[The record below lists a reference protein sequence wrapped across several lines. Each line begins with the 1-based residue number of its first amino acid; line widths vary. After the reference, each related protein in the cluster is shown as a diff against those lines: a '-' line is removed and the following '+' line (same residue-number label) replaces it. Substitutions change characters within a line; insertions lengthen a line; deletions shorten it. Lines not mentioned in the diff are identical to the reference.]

1 MVKICSARA
10 IEDIDSPSF
19 SNKQWCRLSYFLFRI
34 ACQRDNDEG
43 RCVGIAHIILNDDRR
58 AVAVLF
64 RAGTCVSEL
73 DVVNV
78 SAPELPVL
86 LQMFTSMFCYVQSPL
101 LFLGSG
107 LRSIYGGIHFNGV
120 CYHLPGDKVQCRTY
134 RCITT

>member
-1 MVKICSARA
+1 MSWK
-10 IEDIDSPSF
+10 F
-19 SNKQWCRLSYFLFRI
+19 RLI
-34 ACQRDNDEG
+34 HP
-43 RCVGIAHIILNDDRR
+43 RCDRRTDHSWAVTVAHIILNDDRR

>member
-1 MVKICSARA
+1 M
-10 IEDIDSPSF
+10 
-19 SNKQWCRLSYFLFRI
+19 CRLSYFLFRI

-120 CYHLPGDKVQCRTY
+120 CYHLPVTKCSAGLTGA
-134 RCITT
+134 